1 MQKYEFD
8 ARSKTKPSLSRQ
20 VVERQRDEQEA
31 QDARLPQ
38 RDPFTPVISGIG
50 DASSAGVHASMLNR
64 ATNGRPSRAGQSLL
78 RLQRQYGNRYV
89 QRVLALAGKGTG
101 EAEAAPEVEQSIQQ
115 ARGSGHGI
123 DSRVRGQME
132 SAFGADFGNV
142 RLHTDTQADTFNREL
157 NARAFTTGQDIF
169 FRQEAY
175 NPGSSSGR
183 ELLAHE
189 LTHVMQQ
196 TGDEVQRKLTIGQ
209 PGDKYEQEADEVAR
223 TVIQGEKQATPQ
235 ETVRGYMHKQA
246 ETDEGFHIK
255 TGVARV
261 QRQVEEGE
269 EEENPIQTKVEDTQ
283 LQQRVKDEE
292 EEKPIHAKAEN
303 VMVQRQIED
312 EEEKN
317 VQMKEHSNSKFQKKT
332 LCQHAIKT
340 RTERNLINRW
350 AAHEHK
356 AFGDLAANMAMAHK
370 NKFQI
375 IIPNTDKKDKEEK
388 TFGEL
393 SKGFNEVTGELTE
406 ELKKG
411 GKGLTTSKQ
420 GIDIEYGSKGKAM
433 SLGTGTMV
441 GGDYIGSPGRFTEIE
456 TINPMEISGYLALAT
471 TNINHFFPLAAK
483 EWRRQHGKATG
494 LADQAGK
501 AYQDGNKAEG
511 DSLRNLALQTEAFGL
526 HFLQDSFAS
535 GHQYPR
541 ALEAVH
547 SDWQRFALNAVKS
560 QLIQKLGLIGIGAV
574 VTIKLLGFTDD
585 KILSAIKGLQ
595 KSKVYHDALCCLPN
609 GLDMLYGQKFH
620 GDYTANQKDYPVA
633 EETYNSLVQV
643 LSAICMTKSLGKKP
657 RPNPGPDV
665 GKIMKDNAARPIW
678 YALEH
683 SIEGMLEEAEA
694 HDDGT
699 VKTDSGFQYKIS
711 DILLDWEK
719 GRWEKGEQGE
729 KRKKQALSRL
739 NADLKQQDMATRLV
753 TAALK
758 GQESLTYN
766 AAKPGDEFY
775 YGLGE
780 EGKARRDNP
789 LNEPGQILGIGTGTD
804 READDAIIEEL
815 TNKKTGKLESR
826 RVPELTAHQT
836 VIICQALISG
846 VCIGDDE
853 RAVLY
858 VLKKQ
863 KKNVFKSAVNE
874 LTPNYVD
881 KGLDLKEWDNFLLL
895 CAHNYSA
902 GSNLGARL
910 IFSEKNDD
918 AARMLIN
925 GGNYAGRIAKKEMSN
940 LADEEWIGVIK
951 ALLKGVCGDED
962 EDAIVAIVK
971 YLVFTRSNAKLVHY
985 SIGPSEMDKG
995 VDGEQWDEIRAIMK
1009 KGGFKW
1015 SWWG

>member
-1 MQKYEFD
+1 MQDREFD
-8 ARSKTKPSLSRQ
+8 TRSKNKPGLSKQ
-20 VVERQRDEQEA
+20 VVERRRDEHEA
-31 QDARLPQ
+31 QSACLPQ
-38 RDPFTPVISGIG
+38 CDSFEPVIRGIG
-50 DASSAGVHASMLNR
+50 NASSAGLHASMLNR
-64 ATNGRPSRAGQSLL
+64 ATGGRTSRAVQSLL

-89 QRVLALAGKGTG
+89 QKVLALAGKNTR
-101 EAEAAPEVEQSIQQ
+101 EAEIAPGVEQNIQQ
-115 ARGSGHGI
+115 ARGDGHGI
-123 DSRVRGQME
+123 DSKVRTQME
-132 SAFGADFGNV
+132 SAFGADFSDV
-142 RLHTDTQADTFNREL
+142 RLHTDTQADILNREL

-169 FRQEAY
+169 FRQGAS
-175 NPGSSSGR
+175 NFGSSSGR

-189 LTHVMQQ
+189 LTHVVQQ
-196 TGDEVQRKLTIGQ
+196 CGDKVQRKLTVGQ
-209 PGDKYEQEADEVAR
+209 QGDKYEQEADEAAR
-223 TVIQGEKQATPQ
+223 TVMQGEKQATPQ
-235 ETVRGYMHKQA
+235 ETVRGYYMHKQA
-246 ETDEGFHIK
+246 ETDEGLHIK
-255 TGVARV
+255 TGVDRI
-261 QRQVEEGE
+261 QRQVEERE
-269 EEENPIQTKVEDTQ
+269 EEENPIQTKVENTR
-283 LQQRVKDEE
+283 LQQRVEDEE
-292 EEKPIHAKAEN
+292 EEKSIHAKAEN
-303 VMVQRQIED
+303 VMVQRQIEG
-312 EEEKN
+312 EGKKN

-332 LCQHAIKT
+332 LCQQAIKT
-340 RTERNLINRW
+340 RTERKLINRW

-356 AFGDLAANMAMAHK
+356 AFGDLAANMATAHK
-370 NKFQI
+370 DKFQI
-375 IIPNTDKKDKEEK
+375 IIPNTDKKDKEEE

-433 SLGTGTMV
+433 SLGTGTMI
-441 GGDYIGSPGRFTEIE
+441 GGDYIGSSGRFTEIE
-456 TINPMEISGYLALAT
+456 SVNPKEISGYLALAA

-483 EWRRQHGKATG
+483 EWRRQHGKAIG

-501 AYQDGNKAEG
+501 AYQAGNKAKG
-511 DSLRNLALQTEAFGL
+511 NTLKNLALQTEAFGL

-547 SDWQRFALNAVKS
+547 SGWQRFALNAVKS
-560 QLIQKLGLIGIGAV
+560 QFIQKLGLIGMGAV

-633 EETYNSLVQV
+633 EETYNSLLQV
-643 LSAICMTKSLGKKP
+643 LSAICMTESPGKEP
-657 RPNPGPDV
+657 RPNSGPDV
-665 GKIMKDNAARPIW
+665 GKIMNDNAARPIW

-711 DILLDWEK
+711 DILLDWEG

-729 KRKKQALSRL
+729 KRKKQALSKL
-739 NADLKQQDMATRLV
+739 NADLKEQDMATRLV
-753 TAALK
+753 AAALK

-766 AAKPGDEFY
+766 AAKSGDEFY

-804 READDAIIEEL
+804 LEADDAIIAEL

-826 RVPELTAHQT
+826 RVPVLTAHQT

-853 RAVLY
+853 HAVLY
-858 VLKKQ
+858 ILKKQ
-863 KKNVFKSAVNE
+863 NKNVFRSAVDE
-874 LTPNYVD
+874 LTPSYID
-881 KGLDLKEWDNFLLL
+881 KGLDWEEWDNFLLL
-895 CAHNYSA
+895 CAHNYPA
-902 GSNLGARL
+902 GKNRGARL

-925 GGNYAGRIAKKEMSN
+925 GGKYASSVPMSN
-940 LADEEWIGVIK
+940 LSDVEWIGVIK
-951 ALLKGVCGDED
+951 ALLKGVCGDDD
-962 EDAIVAIVK
+962 EDAIVKIVK
-971 YLVFTRSNAKLVHY
+971 YLVLTRKRAKLIHC

-995 VDGEQWDEIRAIMK
+995 VDGKQWGEIRAIMK
-1009 KGGFKW
+1009 KGGIKW